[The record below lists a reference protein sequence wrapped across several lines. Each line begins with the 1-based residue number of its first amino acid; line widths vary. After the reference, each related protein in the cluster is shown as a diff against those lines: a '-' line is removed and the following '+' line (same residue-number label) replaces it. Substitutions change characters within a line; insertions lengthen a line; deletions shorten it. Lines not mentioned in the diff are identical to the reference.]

1 MVSNYE
7 LGNLHKIFAISDSE
21 YLSRKI
27 QTDEQFSP
35 IVIIVDAETQQPLD
49 CVLLLHGE
57 KPPEVSCRTLSCY
70 IAAKV
75 TAVKDCDTHSSY
87 PHPLYHM
94 KSKPCKPG
102 KLPLSFSF
110 HQPGTVCVIQLS
122 IHTIVDSD
130 GVEYMHHSEDCTCIV
145 QIIDRDQKEVLRMKE
160 PTFLR
165 FTGPLAT
172 KQYLKQA
179 WQFKELYLS
188 GRHQQ
193 IQQLSKQLL
202 FQSGISVDIKVFSL
216 CWQALSEAVYSQY
229 ESAEEILKIALSRA
243 SKLNCENSV
252 LLQGRVL
259 RHLAYLHHRKK
270 NDVKAW
276 DYISQAKDIL
286 SNAAPS
292 YETAHALHTELLVES
307 HALTFSSDLYTS
319 TDHEKKYERLLEH
332 ATYMK
337 EDYEKPAICNFFVM
351 KASFHLRSKM
361 ITDKL
366 PPKEYWPT
374 PDDLEKAEDCLSKT
388 PPDTMQG
395 IYTARYYFAH
405 CDLYIWK
412 QQYYKAMHYLE
423 EARKII
429 HEMKSKRNAEL
440 RRVDQRLKLLKRLK
454 GEIFSFFLFVGFLF
468 LLLFFVFLFWL
479 FFGF

>member
-1 MVSNYE
+1 M
-7 LGNLHKIFAISDSE
+7 
-21 YLSRKI
+21 
-27 QTDEQFSP
+27 
-35 IVIIVDAETQQPLD
+35 
-49 CVLLLHGE
+49 
-57 KPPEVSCRTLSCY
+57 
-70 IAAKV
+70 
-75 TAVKDCDTHSSY
+75 
-87 PHPLYHM
+87 
-94 KSKPCKPG
+94 
-102 KLPLSFSF
+102 
-110 HQPGTVCVIQLS
+110 
-122 IHTIVDSD
+122 
-130 GVEYMHHSEDCTCIV
+130 
-145 QIIDRDQKEVLRMKE
+145 
-160 PTFLR
+160 
-165 FTGPLAT
+165 
-172 KQYLKQA
+172 
-179 WQFKELYLS
+179 
-188 GRHQQ
+188 
-193 IQQLSKQLL
+193 
-202 FQSGISVDIKVFSL
+202 
-216 CWQALSEAVYSQY
+216 
-229 ESAEEILKIALSRA
+229 
-243 SKLNCENSV
+243 
-252 LLQGRVL
+252 
-259 RHLAYLHHRKK
+259 AYLHHSQN

-307 HALTFSSDLYTS
+307 HALTFSSELYTLA
-319 TDHEKKYERLLEH
+319 DHEKKYERLLEH
-332 ATYMK
+332 AKYMK

-351 KASFHLRSKM
+351 KASFHLRSSM

-366 PPKEYWPT
+366 PPEDCRPS

-388 PPDTMQG
+388 PHDTMQG

-454 GEIFSFFLFVGFLF
+454 GEIFSFFLFVCFLF